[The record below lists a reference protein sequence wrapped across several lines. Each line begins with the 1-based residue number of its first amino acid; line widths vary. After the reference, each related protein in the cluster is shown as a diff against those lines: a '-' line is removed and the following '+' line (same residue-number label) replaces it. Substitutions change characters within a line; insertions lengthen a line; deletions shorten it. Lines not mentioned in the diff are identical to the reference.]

1 MNNNKNN
8 MSNNYKV
15 VNVYVGYSE
24 NSINKIDIIKS
35 EFGVDDVVK
44 GVFNKIK
51 IKDGEGE
58 WDDMLYYGIKKID
71 EKNDIGVIGYGE
83 EEVILVIGDKNKWYN
98 KVDEFN
104 LDSIEKEVD
113 FSNGDYN
120 EEDWDD
126 WVEFVYSIM
135 IRIKGQYSIVREY
148 SIYYMYSIL
157 SSSLYRAVSTRIR
170 YIQGTA

>member
-1 MNNNKNN
+1 

-15 VNVYVGYSE
+15 VNVYVGCGE

-44 GVFNKIK
+44 GVFNNIK

-58 WDDMLYYGIKKID
+58 WNDMLYYGIKKID
-71 EKNDIGVIGYGE
+71 EKNDIGVVGYGE

-120 EEDWDD
+120 EEDWDG
-126 WVEFVYSIM
+126 WVELVEEL
-135 IRIKGQYSIVREY
+135 V
-148 SIYYMYSIL
+148 
-157 SSSLYRAVSTRIR
+157 
-170 YIQGTA
+170 

>member
-8 MSNNYKV
+8 MSNSFKV
-15 VNVYVGYSE
+15 VNVYVGYGE

-44 GVFNKIK
+44 GVFSNIK

-58 WDDMLYYGIKKID
+58 WNDMLYYGIKKID

-113 FSNGDYN
+113 FSNGKYN

-126 WVEFVYSIM
+126 WVELVEEL
-135 IRIKGQYSIVREY
+135 V
-148 SIYYMYSIL
+148 
-157 SSSLYRAVSTRIR
+157 
-170 YIQGTA
+170 

>member
-1 MNNNKNN
+1 MNVKMYMVNSNSSNNKNN

-35 EFGVDDVVK
+35 EFGVDDVVY

-113 FSNGDYN
+113 FSNGKYN
-120 EEDWDD
+120 EDDWDD
-126 WVEFVYSIM
+126 WVEFVEELVDSIEWV
-135 IRIKGQYSIVREY
+135 KV
-148 SIYYMYSIL
+148 
-157 SSSLYRAVSTRIR
+157 
-170 YIQGTA
+170 

>member
-1 MNNNKNN
+1 
-8 MSNNYKV
+8 MSNSFKV
-15 VNVYVGYSE
+15 VNVYVGYGE

-44 GVFNKIK
+44 GVFSNIK

-58 WDDMLYYGIKKID
+58 WNDMLYYGIKKID

-113 FSNGDYN
+113 FSNGKYN

-126 WVEFVYSIM
+126 WVELVEEL
-135 IRIKGQYSIVREY
+135 V
-148 SIYYMYSIL
+148 
-157 SSSLYRAVSTRIR
+157 
-170 YIQGTA
+170 

>member
-1 MNNNKNN
+1 MVNNNKNN

-15 VNVYVGYSE
+15 VNVYVGCGE

-44 GVFNKIK
+44 GVFNNIK

-58 WDDMLYYGIKKID
+58 WNDMLYYGIKKID
-71 EKNDIGVIGYGE
+71 EKNDIGVVGYGE

-113 FSNGDYN
+113 FSNGKYN
-120 EEDWDD
+120 EEDWDG
-126 WVEFVYSIM
+126 WVELVEEL
-135 IRIKGQYSIVREY
+135 V
-148 SIYYMYSIL
+148 
-157 SSSLYRAVSTRIR
+157 
-170 YIQGTA
+170 

>member
-1 MNNNKNN
+1 

-15 VNVYVGYSE
+15 VNVYINYNE
-24 NSINKIDIIKS
+24 NSIGKIDIIKS

-44 GVFNKIK
+44 GVFMDIK
-51 IKDGEGE
+51 FKNGEGE

-83 EEVILVIGDKNKWYN
+83 EEILLVIGDKSKWYD

-113 FSNGDYN
+113 FSNGKYN
-120 EEDWDD
+120 EENYDE
-126 WVEFVYSIM
+126 WVEFVEGLVDSINW
-135 IRIKGQYSIVREY
+135 
-148 SIYYMYSIL
+148 
-157 SSSLYRAVSTRIR
+157 
-170 YIQGTA
+170 

>member
-8 MSNNYKV
+8 MSNSFKV
-15 VNVYVGYSE
+15 VNVYVGYGE

-44 GVFNKIK
+44 GVFREIK

-58 WDDMLYYGIKKID
+58 WNDMLYYGIKKID

-113 FSNGDYN
+113 FSNGKYN

-126 WVEFVYSIM
+126 WVELVEEL
-135 IRIKGQYSIVREY
+135 V
-148 SIYYMYSIL
+148 
-157 SSSLYRAVSTRIR
+157 
-170 YIQGTA
+170 

>member
-113 FSNGDYN
+113 FSNGKYN
-120 EEDWDD
+120 EDDWDD
-126 WVEFVYSIM
+126 WVEFVEELVDSIEWV
-135 IRIKGQYSIVREY
+135 K
-148 SIYYMYSIL
+148 
-157 SSSLYRAVSTRIR
+157 
-170 YIQGTA
+170 

>member
-1 MNNNKNN
+1 MVNNNKNN

-15 VNVYVGYSE
+15 VNVYVGCGE

-44 GVFNKIK
+44 GVFNNIK

-58 WDDMLYYGIKKID
+58 WNDMLYYGIKKID
-71 EKNDIGVIGYGE
+71 EKNDIGVVGYGE

-113 FSNGDYN
+113 FSNGKYN

-126 WVEFVYSIM
+126 WVELVEEL
-135 IRIKGQYSIVREY
+135 V
-148 SIYYMYSIL
+148 
-157 SSSLYRAVSTRIR
+157 
-170 YIQGTA
+170 

>member
-1 MNNNKNN
+1 MVNNNKNN
-8 MSNNYKV
+8 MSNNYKI

-24 NSINKIDIIKS
+24 NSISKIDIIKS
-35 EFGVDDVVK
+35 EFGVDDVVY
-44 GVFNKIK
+44 GVFRDIK
-51 IKDGEGE
+51 FKDGEGE

-71 EKNDIGVIGYGE
+71 EKNHIGVIGYGE

-120 EEDWDD
+120 EENYDE
-126 WVEFVYSIM
+126 WVEFVEGLVDSINW
-135 IRIKGQYSIVREY
+135 
-148 SIYYMYSIL
+148 
-157 SSSLYRAVSTRIR
+157 
-170 YIQGTA
+170 

>member
-1 MNNNKNN
+1 

-15 VNVYVGYSE
+15 VNVYINYNE
-24 NSINKIDIIKS
+24 NSISKIDIIKS

-44 GVFNKIK
+44 GVFMDVKIK
-51 IKDGEGE
+51 NGEGE

-83 EEVILVIGDKNKWYN
+83 EEILLVIGDKSKWYD

-113 FSNGDYN
+113 FSNGKYN
-120 EEDWDD
+120 EESYDE
-126 WVEFVYSIM
+126 WVEFVEGLVDSINW
-135 IRIKGQYSIVREY
+135 
-148 SIYYMYSIL
+148 
-157 SSSLYRAVSTRIR
+157 
-170 YIQGTA
+170 

>member
-1 MNNNKNN
+1 MVNSNSNNKNN

-15 VNVYVGYSE
+15 VNVYVGCGE

-44 GVFNKIK
+44 GVFNNIK

-58 WDDMLYYGIKKID
+58 WNDMLYYGIKKID
-71 EKNDIGVIGYGE
+71 EKNDIGVVGYGE

-98 KVDEFN
+98 KVEQFN

-113 FSNGDYN
+113 FSNGKYN
-120 EEDWDD
+120 EEDWDG
-126 WVEFVYSIM
+126 WVELVEEL
-135 IRIKGQYSIVREY
+135 V
-148 SIYYMYSIL
+148 
-157 SSSLYRAVSTRIR
+157 
-170 YIQGTA
+170 

>member
-1 MNNNKNN
+1 

-15 VNVYVGYSE
+15 VNVYINYNE
-24 NSINKIDIIKS
+24 NSIGKIDIIKS

-44 GVFNKIK
+44 GVFMDIK
-51 IKDGEGE
+51 FKNGEGE

-83 EEVILVIGDKNKWYN
+83 EEILLVIGDKSKWYN

-120 EEDWDD
+120 EENYDE
-126 WVEFVYSIM
+126 WVEFVEGLVDSINW
-135 IRIKGQYSIVREY
+135 
-148 SIYYMYSIL
+148 
-157 SSSLYRAVSTRIR
+157 
-170 YIQGTA
+170 

>member
-1 MNNNKNN
+1 

-15 VNVYVGYSE
+15 VNVYVGCGE

-44 GVFNKIK
+44 GVFSNIK

-58 WDDMLYYGIKKID
+58 WNDMLYYGIKKID

-120 EEDWDD
+120 EEDWDG
-126 WVEFVYSIM
+126 WVELVEEL
-135 IRIKGQYSIVREY
+135 V
-148 SIYYMYSIL
+148 
-157 SSSLYRAVSTRIR
+157 
-170 YIQGTA
+170 